1 MENRKTIFKDKD
13 GYFIEQ
19 DGNRIYVKPVDSKEK
34 DESKWTFTDG
44 TNTYTPSQLQEKRA
58 EYSSSYDPYALTDLL
73 DWTAE
78 NTIGLPIKWA
88 AQTETGQKA
97 LPYVGKV
104 LSVIQPSKWYGT
116 LTGKGALWSDSNT
129 GFGNDKH
136 GQSLNTL
143 VDLALAPVLVK
154 GGGAVAKTVGTGA
167 MNTASNAVRFGK
179 SIYYSNN
186 PSSQYLR
193 YIGGKFKFGF
203 DVQLPDLIR
212 RTKDPMPKLHITRHN
227 SRIFVSPL
235 KNRFA
240 FQSSGEANPVIT
252 NFTTDLPVIPHSGGN
267 WTGFDINIIKGKQLL
282 GKNVISTKPMDTFT
296 YGDIIKVPKKSIT
309 TISSN
314 YGTVPEKVLM
324 DKFYKIY
331 RRPTLNDY
339 KFMDYVF
346 QPKYTSEVIPKIDI
360 NDVLKSGLNIDKWD
374 QHPVL
379 KYWNNA
385 NMGPRMYQEWAHVMY
400 DIAPT
405 TEYEF
410 RKGLDIDLKKYLNK

>member
-19 DGNRIYVKPVDSKEK
+19 DGNKIYVKPVDSKEK

-44 TNTYTPSQLQEKRA
+44 TNTYTPSQVQRP
-58 EYSSSYDPYALTDLL
+58 EYSSAYNPYALTDLI

-88 AQTETGQKA
+88 AQTEIGQKT

-143 VDLALAPVLVK
+143 VDWTLSPALAK
-154 GGGAVAKTVGTGA
+154 GAVTGVR
-167 MNTASNAVRFGK
+167 NSVSNAVRLSK

-203 DVQLPDLIR
+203 DAQLPDLIR
-212 RTKDPMPKLHITRHN
+212 RTKEPMRKQYIMRRN
-227 SRIFVSPL
+227 SPIIVSPL
-235 KNRFA
+235 ENRFV
-240 FQSSGEANPVIT
+240 FQSTRKPSPLIT
-252 NFTTDLPVIPHSGGN
+252 NFTTDLPVIPNNGGN
-267 WTGFDINIIKGKQLL
+267 WTGFNINIIKGKYLL

-296 YGDIIKVPKKSIT
+296 YGDIIKVPQKAIT

-314 YGTVPEKVLM
+314 YGTVPEKILM
-324 DKFYKIY
+324 DKFYEIY
-331 RRPTLNDY
+331 RRPTLKDY

-346 QPKYTSEVIPKIDI
+346 QPKHTSGVITKTPLTTKNIAYHPLGKFHFSADDRSRI
-360 NDVLKSGLNIDKWD
+360 NQPWKN
-374 QHPVL
+374 
-379 KYWNNA
+379 
-385 NMGPRMYQEWAHVMY
+385 VMY

-405 TEYEF
+405 VEDEF
-410 RKGLDIDLKKYLNK
+410 RSELGIVLRNK